1 MSNKGS
7 GNTGG
12 SAPQPQSKPSIVG
25 SIPPK
30 AWLYIIGVPLV
41 IGGAYFGVVR
51 PILRKIGAMKTDEE
65 KALEKVNDLVEKQPF
80 WSRSYYLTVNNG
92 VKPLTETQA
101 THYSDELYD
110 AMHGGRWYTMG
121 FGWGTDEEKING
133 AIRNIGSKAGISQVS
148 EKYWNTRQSDLL
160 TSLQDELNTEDF
172 GQVSQIISTYA

>member
-1 MSNKGS
+1 MSSKGS
-7 GNTGG
+7 TNTGG
-12 SAPQPQSKPSIVG
+12 SAPQSKPSIVG

-80 WSRSYYLTVNNG
+80 WSRSYYLSVNNG

-101 THYSDELYD
+101 TYYADELYD
-110 AMHGGRWYTMG
+110 GMKGAKWWNVGT
-121 FGWGTDEEKING
+121 GWGTDEEKLFG
-133 AIRNIGSKAGISQVS
+133 VFRNVGSKAGVSQIS
-148 EKYWNTRQSDLL
+148 EKYWNTRQADLL
-160 TSLQDELNTEDF
+160 AELQGELSTDEM
-172 GQVSQIISTYA
+172 GKISQIISTYI